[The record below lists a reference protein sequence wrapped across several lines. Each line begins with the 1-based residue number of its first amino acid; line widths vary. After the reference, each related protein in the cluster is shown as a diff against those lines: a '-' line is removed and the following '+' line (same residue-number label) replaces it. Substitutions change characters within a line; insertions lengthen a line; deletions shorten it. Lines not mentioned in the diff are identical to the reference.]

1 MAWGGWGSSGS
12 SLLLS
17 TLRAS
22 TPVSGTSLWLRET
35 YKCRN
40 VMCRRTRDDITFW
53 TKTEVTGWCKQT
65 NLMYEWIVREPWWSR
80 YRASV
85 LAVDVV
91 DWWRL
96 GHFGPAR
103 TLSSSPSCSR
113 CCQSHYKI
121 LIRDGTLESSKQ
133 STNEFWFI
141 VFQGIDE
148 DLNPEKSA
156 WQFSMSL

>member
-1 MAWGGWGSSGS
+1 MALGGNPHEGHQMGHPVCIPPWGLWEELEKKKASCRVAWGGWGSSGS

-35 YKCRN
+35 HKCRN
-40 VMCRRTRDDITFW
+40 VMCRRTRDNITFW

-113 CCQSHYKI
+113 RCQSHYKI
-121 LIRDGTLESSKQ
+121 
-133 STNEFWFI
+133 W
-141 VFQGIDE
+141 
-148 DLNPEKSA
+148 
-156 WQFSMSL
+156 